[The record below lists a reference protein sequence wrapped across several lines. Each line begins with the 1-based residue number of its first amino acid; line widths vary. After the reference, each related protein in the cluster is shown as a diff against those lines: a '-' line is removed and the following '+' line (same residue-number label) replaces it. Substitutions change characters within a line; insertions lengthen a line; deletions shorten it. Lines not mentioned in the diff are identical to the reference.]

1 MRLPVILQADR
12 AECGLAC
19 LAMVAGF
26 YGHHATLRELR
37 ARFRMSMRG
46 ATVRKLHDCAQQM
59 GLNCRAVRAELEEL
73 KQLRAPSILHWEF
86 DHFVVLKSVNR
97 RGLSIVDP
105 AMGTR
110 RLSLEEAS
118 GRFTGVALEL
128 APTPALAR
136 KKAADSV
143 PLFSFLTAF
152 KGLSGPLGAV
162 FTMTVLLQV
171 FALAMPLQM
180 QFTVDQGIRQGDM
193 NIVVALAV
201 GFGSIAVISALTEYF
216 RSVLVLYAGNTA
228 AFRMVGGLAHHLL
241 RLPDAWF
248 TARHPGDVLSRFNSI
263 TPVRNFLM
271 SGAFAM
277 LVDAVMAVGAVAVLL
292 LYSWQMTLALCAF
305 LAFSSALKLTTYG
318 PLKHLTHES
327 IAADAL
333 EESSFIE
340 NVQRHRSIKLLG
352 AEADREDAW
361 GQRYVTSIN
370 AEARLRRFGIHL
382 QLAASTITAV
392 ETAVMLLLGASQVI
406 AGAFTL
412 GMLFAFNSYSGMFAA
427 RIHAL
432 VRALLDMRMLR
443 LHRERI
449 ADIGLE
455 KREVPAGTNGIRAG
469 LRGAISVRSLSYA
482 YNDEEGPVLHNL
494 DLNVA
499 PGEFLAVSGE
509 SGAGKSTLVKLL
521 AKLLNPDEGE
531 IQVDGHDLRL
541 LDTAHYRRQLG
552 VVMQDDDLFSGSLL
566 ENIAAGE
573 ARPDLTRAAQA
584 AQLACIDEDI
594 RRMPMQY
601 LTLVGHMGSTL
612 SGGQRQRVMIARAV
626 YRRPR
631 ILLLDE
637 GTAHLN
643 DALQQQVLTNL
654 AGLGITLIA
663 VTHDPRV
670 LACADRC
677 VRI

>member
-1 MRLPVILQADR
+1 MSKRQPRFAYMRLPVILQADR

-37 ARFRMSMRG
+37 TRFRMSMRG

-59 GLNCRAVRAELEEL
+59 GLSCRAVRAELEEL
-73 KQLRAPSILHWEF
+73 KQLRAPAILHWEF
-86 DHFVVLKSVNR
+86 DHFIVLKSVNR

-143 PLFSFLTAF
+143 TLFSFLTAF
-152 KGLSGPLGAV
+152 KGLSGPLGAI
-162 FTMTVLLQV
+162 FTMTALLQV

-216 RSVLVLYAGNTA
+216 RSLLVLYAGNTA

-263 TPVRNFLM
+263 TPVRDFLM
-271 SGAFAM
+271 GGAFAM

-292 LYSWQMTLALCAF
+292 LYSWQMTLALSAF
-305 LAFSSALKLTTYG
+305 LAFSTALKLVTYG
-318 PLKHLTHES
+318 SLKHLTHES

-432 VRALLDMRMLR
+432 VRAILDMRMLR

-455 KREVPAGTNGIRAG
+455 QREVPAGLHGIRTG
-469 LRGAISVRSLSYA
+469 VRGAVSVRSLSFA
-482 YNDEEGPVLHNL
+482 YNDEEGPVLQGL
-494 DLNVA
+494 DLKVA

-531 IQVDGHDLRL
+531 IQIDGHDLRL

-631 ILLLDE
+631 ILCSMR
-637 GTAHLN
+637 A
-643 DALQQQVLTNL
+643 
-654 AGLGITLIA
+654 
-663 VTHDPRV
+663 PRISTRPCRNGYSPI
-670 LACADRC
+670 LPPSGSP
-677 VRI
+677 

>member
-19 LAMVAGF
+19 LAMVAGY
-26 YGHHATLRELR
+26 YGHRATLREMR
-37 ARFRMSMRG
+37 ARFRLSMRG
-46 ATVRKLHDCAQQM
+46 TTLRNLRDCAMQM
-59 GLNCRAVRAELEEL
+59 NLNCRAVRAELGEL
-73 KQLRAPSILHWEF
+73 KQLRAPAILHWEF

-97 RGLSIVDP
+97 RGVRIVDP
-105 AMGTR
+105 AAGVR
-110 RLSLEEAS
+110 RLSLDEVS
-118 GRFTGVALEL
+118 SRFTGVALEL
-128 APTPALAR
+128 APTPAFAR
-136 KKAADSV
+136 KKAAESV
-143 PLFSFLTAF
+143 KLSSFLTALR
-152 KGLSGPLGAV
+152 GLGGPLGAV
-162 FTMTVLLQV
+162 FAMTLLLQV
-171 FALAMPLQM
+171 FALAMPLNM
-180 QFTVDQGIRQGDM
+180 QFTVDRGIRQGDM
-193 NIVVALAV
+193 NIIIALAV
-201 GFGSIAVISALTEYF
+201 GFGAIAVISALTEYF
-216 RSVLVLYAGNTA
+216 RSLLVLYVGNTA

-248 TARHPGDVLSRFNSI
+248 TARHPGDILSRFNSI
-263 TPVRNFLM
+263 APVRVFLM

-277 LVDAVMAVGAVAVLL
+277 LVDTIMAAGAFAVLL

-305 LAFSSALKLTTYG
+305 LAFFSGLNLATYA
-318 PLKHLTHES
+318 PLKHLTHAS
-327 IAADAL
+327 IAAGAL

-370 AEARLRRFGIHL
+370 AEARLRRFGIHVD
-382 QLAASTITAV
+382 LAGTTIRGV
-392 ETAVMLLLGASQVI
+392 GGVVMLLLGASQVI
-406 AGAFTL
+406 AGEFTL
-412 GMLFAFNSYSGMFAA
+412 GMLFAFNSYGGMFSG
-427 RIHAL
+427 RVHTLIRAL
-432 VRALLDMRMLR
+432 VDMRMLK
-443 LHRERI
+443 LHQERI

-455 KREVPAGTNGIRAG
+455 QREVPVDRQGIRTD
-469 LRGAISVRSLSYA
+469 LQGAISMQSLSYA
-482 YNDEEGPVLHNL
+482 YNDEEGAVLRGLEL
-494 DLNVA
+494 DVA
-499 PGEFLAVSGE
+499 PGEFLAVAGE
-509 SGAGKSTLVKLL
+509 SGAGKSTLIKLL
-521 AKLLNPDEGE
+521 AKLLTPDAGE
-531 IQVDGHDLRL
+531 IRVDGHDLRL

-573 ARPDLTRAAQA
+573 ARPDPQRAERA
-584 AQLACIDEDI
+584 AQLACIDDDI
-594 RRMPMQY
+594 RHMPMQY

-612 SGGQRQRVMIARAV
+612 SGGQRQRVMIARAI

-643 DALQQQVLTNL
+643 DALQRQVLTNL
-654 AGLGITLIA
+654 AGLGITVIA

-670 LACADRC
+670 LECADRC

>member
-19 LAMVAGF
+19 LAMVAGY

-37 ARFRMSMRG
+37 SRFRMSMRG
-46 ATVRKLHDCAQQM
+46 ATLRKLHDCAEQM
-59 GLNCRAVRAELEEL
+59 GLNSRAVRVELVEL
-73 KQLRAPSILHWEF
+73 KQLRAPAILHWEF

-105 AMGTR
+105 ALGAR
-110 RLSLEEAS
+110 RLSFDEVS

-128 APTPALAR
+128 APTPAFTR
-136 KKAADSV
+136 KEAVDSV
-143 PLFSFLTAF
+143 KLTSFLTAF
-152 KGLSGPLGAV
+152 KGLGGPLGAV
-162 FTMTVLLQV
+162 FAMTVLLQV

-201 GFGSIAVISALTEYF
+201 GFGTIAVISALTDYF
-216 RSVLVLYAGNTA
+216 RSLLVLYAGNTA

-248 TARHPGDVLSRFNSI
+248 TARHPGDILSRFNSI

-277 LVDAVMAVGAVAVLL
+277 LVDTIMATGALAVLL
-292 LYSWQMTLALCAF
+292 LYSWQMTLPLCGF
-305 LAFSSALKLTTYG
+305 LALSSVLKLATYA

-327 IAADAL
+327 IAAGAL

-382 QLAASTITAV
+382 QLAGTTITGVESAV
-392 ETAVMLLLGASQVI
+392 ILLLGASQVI
-406 AGAFTL
+406 EGAFTL
-412 GMLFAFNSYSGMFAA
+412 GMLFAFSSYSGMFSA
-427 RIHAL
+427 RVHAL
-432 VRALLDMRMLR
+432 VRALVDMRMLK

-455 KREVPAGTNGIRAG
+455 PREVPAGRHGIRAE

-482 YNDEEGPVLHNL
+482 YNDEEGTVLRDL

-509 SGAGKSTLVKLL
+509 SGAGKSTLIKLL
-521 AKLLNPDEGE
+521 AKLLTPDEGE
-531 IQVDGHDLRL
+531 MHVDGHDLRL

-552 VVMQDDDLFSGSLL
+552 VVMQDDDLLSGSLL
-566 ENIAAGE
+566 ENIAVGD
-573 ARPDLTRAAQA
+573 ARPDTVRAAQA

-643 DALQQQVLTNL
+643 DALQRQVLNNL
-654 AGLGITLIA
+654 ASLGVTVIA

-670 LACADRC
+670 VECADRC
-677 VRI
+677 VRF

>member
-19 LAMVAGF
+19 LAMVAGY
-26 YGHHATLRELR
+26 YGHNATLRELR

-46 ATVRKLHDCAQQM
+46 ATLRKLHDCGQQL
-59 GLNCRAVRAELEEL
+59 GLNCRAVRVELAEL
-73 KQLRAPSILHWEF
+73 KQLRVPAILHWEF

-97 RGLSIVDP
+97 RGLIIVDP
-105 AMGTR
+105 ALGTR
-110 RLSLEEAS
+110 RLSLEEVNS
-118 GRFTGVALEL
+118 HFTGVALEL
-128 APTPALAR
+128 APTPALAKR
-136 KKAADSV
+136 KAADSV
-143 PLFSFLTAF
+143 RLSSFLIAF
-152 KGLSGPLGAV
+152 RGLAGSLGAV
-162 FTMTVLLQV
+162 FAMTALLQV

-201 GFGSIAVISALTEYF
+201 GFGAIAVISALTDYF
-216 RSVLVLYAGNTA
+216 RSLMVLYAGNTA
-228 AFRMVGGLAHHLL
+228 AFRMVGGMAHHLL

-263 TPVRNFLM
+263 TPVRDFLM
-271 SGAFAM
+271 NGAFVM
-277 LVDAVMAVGAVAVLL
+277 LVDAIMAIGAFAVLL
-292 LYSWQMTLALCAF
+292 LYSWQMTLALCGF
-305 LAFSSALKLTTYG
+305 LALSSGLRLATYA

-327 IAADAL
+327 IAAAAL

-361 GQRYVTSIN
+361 GERYVTSIN

-382 QLAASTITAV
+382 QLAASTITAF
-392 ETAVMLLLGASQVI
+392 ESAVMLLMGASQVI
-406 AGAFTL
+406 VGAFTL
-412 GMLFAFNSYSGMFAA
+412 GMLFAFSSYSSMFST
-427 RIHAL
+427 RVHAL
-432 VRALLDMRMLR
+432 VRALVDMRMLK

-455 KREVPAGTNGIRAG
+455 PREVPPGTHGIRSE
-469 LRGAISVRSLSYA
+469 LRGEISVRSLSYA
-482 YNDEEGPVLHNL
+482 YNDEEGAVLRDL
-494 DLNVA
+494 DLHVA
-499 PGEFLAVSGE
+499 PGEFLVVRGE
-509 SGAGKSTLVKLL
+509 SGAGKSTLIKLL
-521 AKLLNPDEGE
+521 AKLLVPGEGD

-552 VVMQDDDLFSGSLL
+552 VVMQDDDLLSGSLL
-566 ENIAAGE
+566 ENIAVGE
-573 ARPDLTRAAQA
+573 AQPDLERAAQA
-584 AQLACIDEDI
+584 ARLACIDEDI

-626 YRRPR
+626 YRSPR

-643 DALQQQVLTNL
+643 DALQREVLANL
-654 AGLGITLIA
+654 AALGVTMIA

-670 LACADRC
+670 VECADRC
-677 VRI
+677 VRV

>member
-19 LAMVAGF
+19 LAMVAGY
-26 YGHHATLRELR
+26 YGHCATLRELR
-37 ARFRMSMRG
+37 VRLRLSMRG
-46 ATVRKLHDCAQQM
+46 TTLRKLRDCAEQM
-59 GLNCRAVRAELEEL
+59 GLNCRAVRVELHEL
-73 KQLRAPSILHWEF
+73 KQLRAPAILHWEF
-86 DHFVVLKSVNR
+86 DHFVVLKSVSR
-97 RGLSIVDP
+97 RGLNIVDP
-105 AMGTR
+105 ALGTR
-110 RLSLEEAS
+110 RLSLDEVS
-118 GRFTGVALEL
+118 SRFTGVALEL
-128 APTPALAR
+128 APTPAFTT
-136 KKAADSV
+136 KKTVHWVKLS
-143 PLFSFLTAF
+143 SFLTAF
-152 KGLSGPLGAV
+152 RGLGGPLGAV
-162 FTMTVLLQV
+162 FAMTVLLQV
-171 FALAMPLQM
+171 FALAMPLHM

-193 NIVVALAV
+193 NIVVALAA
-201 GFGSIAVISALTEYF
+201 GFGAVAVISALTDYF
-216 RSVLVLYAGNTA
+216 RSLLVLYAGNTA

-248 TARHPGDVLSRFNSI
+248 TARHPGDILSRFNSI
-263 TPVRNFLM
+263 APVRNFLM
-271 SGAFAM
+271 SGAFTM
-277 LVDAVMAVGAVAVLL
+277 LVDAIMAIGACAVLL

-305 LAFSSALKLTTYG
+305 LALFSGLKLATYA

-327 IAADAL
+327 IAAGAL

-382 QLAASTITAV
+382 QLAGTTISGA
-392 ETAVMLLLGASQVI
+392 ESAVMLLLGASQVI
-406 AGAFTL
+406 TGAFTL
-412 GMLFAFNSYSGMFAA
+412 GMLFAFSSYSGMFSA
-427 RIHAL
+427 RVHAL
-432 VRALLDMRMLR
+432 VRALVDMRMLK

-455 KREVPAGTNGIRAG
+455 QREVPAGRQGIRTE
-469 LRGAISVRSLSYA
+469 LHGAISVRSVSFA
-482 YNDEEGPVLHNL
+482 YNDEEGAVIRDV

-499 PGEFLAVSGE
+499 PGEFLAVAGE

-521 AKLLNPDEGE
+521 AKLLTPDGGE
-531 IQVDGHDLRL
+531 IRVDGHDLRL

-552 VVMQDDDLFSGSLL
+552 VVMQDDDLLSGSLL
-566 ENIAAGE
+566 ENIAVGE
-573 ARPDLTRAAQA
+573 TRPDAVRAAQA
-584 AQLACIDEDI
+584 AQLACIDEEI

-612 SGGQRQRVMIARAV
+612 SGGQRQRVMIARAI

-643 DALQQQVLTNL
+643 DTLQRKVLANL
-654 AGLGITLIA
+654 AGLGITVIA

-670 LACADRC
+670 LECADRC

>member
-12 AECGLAC
+12 SECGLAC
-19 LAMVAGF
+19 LAMVAGH

-46 ATVRKLHDCAQQM
+46 ATLRKLHDCAELM
-59 GLNCRAVRAELEEL
+59 GLSSRAVRVELKEL
-73 KQLRAPSILHWEF
+73 KQLRAPAILHWEF

-97 RGLSIVDP
+97 RGVSIVDP
-105 AMGTR
+105 AVGAR
-110 RLSLEEAS
+110 RLAFDEVSS
-118 GRFTGVALEL
+118 RFTGVALEL
-128 APTPALAR
+128 APTPALTR
-136 KKAADSV
+136 KNAVDSV
-143 PLFSFLTAF
+143 RLASFLTAF
-152 KGLSGPLGAV
+152 RGLAGPLGAV
-162 FTMTVLLQV
+162 FAMTVLLQV

-201 GFGSIAVISALTEYF
+201 GFGAIAAISALTEYF
-216 RSVLVLYAGNTA
+216 RSLLVLYAGNTA

-241 RLPDAWF
+241 RLPDPWF

-263 TPVRNFLM
+263 KPVRDFLM

-277 LVDAVMAVGAVAVLL
+277 LVDTIMAIGACAVLM
-292 LYSWQMTLALCAF
+292 LYSWHMALALCGF
-305 LAFSSALKLTTYG
+305 LALSSGLRLASYA

-327 IAADAL
+327 IAAGAL
-333 EESSFIE
+333 EQSSFIE

-370 AEARLRRFGIHL
+370 ADARLNRFGIHL
-382 QLAASTITAV
+382 QLAASTITAF
-392 ETAVMLLLGASQVI
+392 ESAVMLLLGASQVI

-412 GMLFAFNSYSGMFAA
+412 GMLFAFGSYSSMFAA
-427 RIHAL
+427 RVHVL
-432 VRALLDMRMLR
+432 VRALVDMRMLR

-455 KREVPAGTNGIRAG
+455 EREVPAGQHGIRSE
-469 LRGAISVRSLSYA
+469 LRGAISIQSLSYA
-482 YNDEEGPVLHNL
+482 YNDEEGAVLRGL

-499 PGEFLAVSGE
+499 PGEFLAVTGQ
-509 SGAGKSTLVKLL
+509 SGAGKSTLIKLL
-521 AKLLNPDEGE
+521 AKLLTPDAGE
-531 IQVDGHDLRL
+531 IRIDGHDLRL
-541 LDTAHYRRQLG
+541 LDTAFYRRQLG
-552 VVMQDDDLFSGSLL
+552 VVMQDDDLLSGSLL
-566 ENIAAGE
+566 ENIAVGE
-573 ARPDLTRAAQA
+573 ARPDMARAEQA

-626 YRRPR
+626 YRHPR

-643 DALQQQVLTNL
+643 DALQRRVLANL
-654 AGLGITLIA
+654 AGLGITIIV
-663 VTHDPRV
+663 VTHDSRV
-670 LACADRC
+670 VKCADRC

>member
-12 AECGLAC
+12 SECGLAC
-19 LAMVAGF
+19 LAMVAGH

-37 ARFRMSMRG
+37 TRFRMSMRG
-46 ATVRKLHDCAQQM
+46 ATLTKLHDCGEQM
-59 GLNCRAVRAELEEL
+59 GLTCRAVRVELEEL
-73 KQLRAPSILHWEF
+73 KQLRAPAILHWNF

-97 RGLSIVDP
+97 HRVNIVDP
-105 AMGTR
+105 ALGTR
-110 RLSLEEAS
+110 QLSFDEVS
-118 GRFTGVALEL
+118 SQFTGVALEL

-136 KKAADSV
+136 RKAKDSV
-143 PLFSFLTAF
+143 RLSSFLTAF
-152 KGLSGPLGAV
+152 RGLAVPLGAV
-162 FTMTVLLQV
+162 FAMTALLQV

-201 GFGSIAVISALTEYF
+201 GFGAIAVISALTEYF
-216 RSVLVLYAGNTA
+216 RSLLVLYAGNTA
-228 AFRMVGGLAHHLL
+228 AFRMVGGLAHHLI

-263 TPVRNFLM
+263 TPVREFLM
-271 SGAFAM
+271 TGAFAM
-277 LVDAVMAVGAVAVLL
+277 LVDTIMAIGAFAVLL
-292 LYSWQMTLALCAF
+292 LYSWQMALALFGF
-305 LAFSSALKLTTYG
+305 LALSSGLRLATYA

-327 IAADAL
+327 IAAGAL

-382 QLAASTITAV
+382 QLAASAITAF
-392 ETAVMLLLGASQVI
+392 ESAVMLLMGASQVI

-412 GMLFAFNSYSGMFAA
+412 GMLFAFSSYSGMFSA
-427 RIHAL
+427 RVHAL
-432 VRALLDMRMLR
+432 VRALVDMRMLK

-455 KREVPAGTNGIRAG
+455 QREVPPGTHGIRSE
-469 LRGAISVRSLSYA
+469 LRGEISVRSLSYA
-482 YNDEEGPVLHNL
+482 YNDEEGTVLRDL
-494 DLNVA
+494 DLTVT

-509 SGAGKSTLVKLL
+509 SGAGKSTLIKLLSKLL
-521 AKLLNPDEGE
+521 APDEGE
-531 IQVDGHDLRL
+531 IRIDGHDLRL

-552 VVMQDDDLFSGSLL
+552 VVMQDDDLLSGSLL
-566 ENIAAGE
+566 ENIAVGE
-573 ARPDLTRAAQA
+573 TRPDLERAAQA
-584 AQLACIDEDI
+584 ARLACIDEDI

-643 DALQQQVLTNL
+643 DALQRQVLANL
-654 AGLGITLIA
+654 GGLGITMIA

-670 LACADRC
+670 LECADRC

>member
-19 LAMVAGF
+19 LAMVAGL

-59 GLNCRAVRAELEEL
+59 GLNCRAVRVELEEL
-73 KQLRAPSILHWEF
+73 KQLRAPAILHWEF

-105 AMGTR
+105 AVGTR
-110 RLSLEEAS
+110 RLSFEEAG

-143 PLFSFLTAF
+143 PLSSFLTAF

-162 FTMTVLLQV
+162 FAMTVLLQL

-193 NIVVALAV
+193 NIVVALAA

-216 RSVLVLYAGNTA
+216 RSLLVLYAGNTA

-263 TPVRNFLM
+263 APVRDFLM

-277 LVDAVMAVGAVAVLL
+277 LVDAVMAVGALAVLL
-292 LYSWQMTLALCAF
+292 LYSWQMSLALCAF
-305 LAFSSALKLTTYG
+305 LAFTSALKLATYG

-340 NVQRHRSIKLLG
+340 NIQRHRSIKLLG
-352 AEADREDAW
+352 AEADREDSW

-382 QLAASTITAV
+382 QLAASAITAV

-455 KREVPAGTNGIRAG
+455 KREEAVGKHGIRTEV
-469 LRGAISVRSLSYA
+469 RGAVSVRSLSYA
-482 YNDEEGPVLHNL
+482 YNDEEGPVLQGL

-521 AKLLNPDEGE
+521 AKLLAPDEGE
-531 IQVDGHDLRL
+531 IQVDGHDLRQ
-541 LDTAHYRRQLG
+541 LDTPHYRRQLG
-552 VVMQDDDLFSGSLL
+552 VVMQDDDLLSGSLL
-566 ENIAAGE
+566 DNIAAGE
-573 ARPDLTRAAQA
+573 ARPDLARAEQA
-584 AQLACIDEDI
+584 AQFACIDEDI

-643 DALQQQVLTNL
+643 DALQERVLANL
-654 AGLGITLIA
+654 AALGITMIA

-670 LACADRC
+670 LEIADRC
-677 VRI
+677 ARI